1 MATSFRMDEWMMKFL
16 SEFSKPI
23 EEKTEDSAQ
32 AALDW
37 ARNIEAHPQG
47 PVEEQTSV
55 SVCPCPSPRYTVLLP

>member
-23 EEKTEDSAQ
+23 EEKTEDSAR

-37 ARNIEAHPQG
+37 ARNIEANPQG
-47 PVEEQTSV
+47 HVEDQAGV
-55 SVCPCPSPRYTVLLP
+55 SAYSCLSPRYNVFPP